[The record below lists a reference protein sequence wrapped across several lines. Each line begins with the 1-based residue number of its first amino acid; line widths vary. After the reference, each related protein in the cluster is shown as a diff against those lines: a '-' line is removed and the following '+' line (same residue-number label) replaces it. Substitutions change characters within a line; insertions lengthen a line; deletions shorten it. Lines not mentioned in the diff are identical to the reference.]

1 MFLFTTM
8 QQESPNME
16 SKVATMSRRFS
27 RQSILSIA
35 SSTAAALLLSGCGM
49 TSSSLKTTGPT
60 GTPIPATY
68 TGRVM
73 GGQQPVAGVT
83 LQLYLTGTS
92 GYGAAATPLGAS
104 FTTTADGNFNFP
116 SYTCPGDSR
125 QLFLVGTGGTPIGGT
140 ANSNLALTVGLGACA
155 APASLPFI
163 NMNELTTVAT
173 VYALSGFMTGPTNIG
188 APTTNTLGLQNAFA
202 AINKVVNI
210 STGAA
215 SGPALP
221 AGATLPINEI
231 NALGNVL
238 QNCVNSAGGSASDST
253 DGLTNGTPCG
263 KLFYDT
269 NTGTAPTDTITAA
282 LNIAQNPGM
291 NVAKINA
298 NQASSPAF
306 SPYLSVNTPPTD
318 WTIAI
323 TYTGGGLSSPKA
335 IANDA
340 SGNVW
345 ITNPGDNSVTE
356 LNNTGAAVTG
366 GNGYTGGGISNP
378 QGIAIDASGNAWV
391 SNAGNNTI
399 TEITSA
405 LSSPLQITGNSLST
419 PEGIA
424 IDGAGNIWVANNG
437 SNTIGA
443 FSNTGS
449 PLTNQPYSGGGLSSP
464 TSIAINPK

>member
-1 MFLFTTM
+1 
-8 QQESPNME
+8 ME
-16 SKVATMSRRFS
+16 LKVATMSRRIN
-27 RQSILSIA
+27 RQSVLFVA
-35 SSTAAALLLSGCGM
+35 SSTVAALLLSGCGM
-49 TSSSLKTTGPT
+49 TSSPIKTTGPT
-60 GTPIPATY
+60 GTSTPATY
-68 TGRVM
+68 SGKVM
-73 GGQQPVAGVT
+73 GGQQPVGGIT

-104 FTTTADGNFNFP
+104 FTTTAYGNFNFP

-125 QLFLVGTGGTPIGGT
+125 QLFLVGTGGTPIGGSPN
-140 ANSNLALTVGLGACA
+140 ANLALTVGLGACTTT
-155 APASLPFI
+155 PPFI

-188 APTTNTLGLQNAFA
+188 APSTNTLGLQNAFA

-210 STGAA
+210 STGAV

-221 AGATLPINEI
+221 AGATLPILEI

-238 QNCVNSAGGSASDST
+238 QNCVNSAGGSAADST

-282 LNIAQNPGM
+282 MNIAQNPGL
-291 NVAKINA
+291 NVAKIDA

-306 SPYLSVNTPPTD
+306 SPYLSVNSPPTD

-340 SGNVW
+340 NGNVW
-345 ITNPGDNSVTE
+345 VTNPGGNSVTE
-356 LNNTGAAVTG
+356 LNNAGAPLTSPDG
-366 GNGYTGGGISNP
+366 FSGGGISNP
-378 QGIAIDASGNAWV
+378 QGIAIDTSGNAWV
-391 SNAGNNTI
+391 TNAGNNTI
-399 TEITSA
+399 TEISSA
-405 LSSPLQITGNSLST
+405 LTSPLQITGNSLNT

-443 FSNTGS
+443 FTNTGS